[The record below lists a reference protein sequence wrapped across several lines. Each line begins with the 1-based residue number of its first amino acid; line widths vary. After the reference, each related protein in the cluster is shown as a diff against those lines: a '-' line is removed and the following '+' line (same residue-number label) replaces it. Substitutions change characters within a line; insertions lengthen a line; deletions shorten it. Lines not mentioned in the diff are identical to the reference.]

1 MRKAAAR
8 VIVLILMLCLA
19 LQPAAVCHAAK
30 SDTVRVRAGFAPG
43 YDNFSFAWDWS
54 DLLGDAAAQENVHLA
69 VAGLALSCN
78 AESARAGVE
87 GTLRRM
93 GFDYIKSDYYRS
105 DSDHENDVQQPART
119 FGSRMIETEEG
130 PRFIICAVVRGTS
143 TVSDAVTDML
153 SISDGF
159 YQAGANCADD
169 LADYMAVMDGIT
181 EDNTILFITGH
192 SLGAS
197 TANVLG
203 LLAQERGLVRE
214 SANFVY
220 TYASPKYK
228 TGSVETGGDEHMN
241 FRTFSNK
248 DDIVPVVPPN
258 YAKTGVERIFDYS
271 ELEPE
276 QKSRFDRVYGY
287 FRNVS
292 YEKDRDLNS
301 HMLHTYLSFYL
312 SELPDREI
320 DLHLTNMEES
330 DLTVGTKTELLVG
343 EKAAFTVTASCSVT
357 VSAEDPAVI
366 SVSDGVLTALKSGKT
381 VITVTA
387 EGTSFMKTGE
397 EKIEVTV
404 RRKNPMTVKGRT
416 ASVRAGKKT
425 VLKRSKVLTVRNAKG
440 TVTYRKRSGHG
451 KILVNKRTGK
461 VTVAKGLKRG
471 TYKVTVAV
479 RSAGNDIY
487 IPKTVE
493 KIFRIRVR

>member
-1 MRKAAAR
+1 M
-8 VIVLILMLCLA
+8 
-19 LQPAAVCHAAK
+19 
-30 SDTVRVRAGFAPG
+30 AG
-43 YDNFSFAWDWS
+43 
-54 DLLGDAAAQENVHLA
+54 
-69 VAGLALSCN
+69 
-78 AESARAGVE
+78 
-87 GTLRRM
+87 
-93 GFDYIKSDYYRS
+93 I
-105 DSDHENDVQQPART
+105 
-119 FGSRMIETEEG
+119 
-130 PRFIICAVVRGTS
+130 
-143 TVSDAVTDML
+143 
-153 SISDGF
+153 
-159 YQAGANCADD
+159 
-169 LADYMAVMDGIT
+169 DGIT

-220 TYASPKYK
+220 TYASPKYN

-320 DLHLTNMEES
+320 DLHLSNMEES
-330 DLTVGTKTELLVG
+330 DLAVETKTELLVG
-343 EKAAFTVTASCSVT
+343 EKAAFTVTASCPVT
-357 VSAEDPAVI
+357 VSTEDPAVI

-387 EGTSFMKTGE
+387 GGNFVHEDRRGEDRGHGQAEESHDGKGQDCIGPCREENGSEKVEGSDGAKCEGHRHIQKEIGTWKDPGE
-397 EKIEVTV
+397 QTDRESH
-404 RRKNPMTVKGRT
+404 G
-416 ASVRAGKKT
+416 
-425 VLKRSKVLTVRNAKG
+425 
-440 TVTYRKRSGHG
+440 RKRTEERD
-451 KILVNKRTGK
+451 V
-461 VTVAKGLKRG
+461 
-471 TYKVTVAV
+471 
-479 RSAGNDIY
+479 
-487 IPKTVE
+487 
-493 KIFRIRVR
+493 